1 MSKIRFLTSGE
12 SHGQGLSIIIEG
24 IPAGL
29 PLSEDY
35 IRKDLARR
43 QKGYGRGGRMK
54 IEKDRALIKSGVRHG
69 VTLGSPIG
77 LWIQN
82 RDWENW
88 QEVMAVEAVNGQ
100 VKKVTRLRPGHADM
114 PGILKYKQDDVRNI
128 LERASARETAARVA
142 VGAVCRALLSELSI
156 EIHSNTLSIA
166 GHGVKNPMPEDW
178 GVVEESVVR
187 CHEPDVEQRMIGAI
201 DAAKESGD
209 TVGGVF
215 QVVASGVPIGLG
227 SHVHWDRKL
236 DANLAQ
242 AMMSINAVKGVEIG
256 PGFEQAQMVGS
267 LVHDVIEPFDG
278 SRERKWKRVSNRA
291 GGIEGGMSNG
301 EDIVV
306 RVAIKPISTLAKPL
320 PSVDL
325 VTGEK
330 IQAHYERSDVCQAPP
345 GGIVGEAM
353 MAIVL
358 ADAVME
364 KFGGDHVEET
374 VRNCRAYLQTVEA
387 PVVSYDPC
395 GVVRY
400 D

>member
-29 PLSEDY
+29 SLSEDY
-35 IRKDLARR
+35 IQKDLARR

-88 QEVMAVEAVNGQ
+88 QEVMAVDAVNGQ

-201 DAAKESGD
+201 DDAKESGD

-215 QVVASGVPIGLG
+215 QVVASGTPIGLG

-256 PGFEQAQMVGS
+256 PGFKQAQMVGS

-278 SRERKWKRVSNRA
+278 TRERKWKRVSNRA

-325 VTGEK
+325 ATGEK

-374 VRNCRAYLQTVEA
+374 VRNCRSYLETVEA
-387 PVVSYDPC
+387 PVEATTPAES
-395 GVVRY
+395 
-400 D
+400 

>member
-1 MSKIRFLTSGE
+1 MSNIRFLTSGE

-24 IPAGL
+24 IPAGIAVD
-29 PLSEDY
+29 EDY
-35 IRKDLARR
+35 IRVDLARR
-43 QKGYGRGGRMK
+43 QKGYGRGGRMQ

-77 LWIQN
+77 MWIEN

-88 QEVMAVEAVNGQ
+88 QEVMAVEEVNGQ

-142 VGAVCRALLSELSI
+142 VGAVCRKLLGELGI
-156 EIHSNTLSIA
+156 AIHSNTLSIG
-166 GHGVKNPMPEDW
+166 GHEVSKPMPEDW

-187 CHEPDVEQRMIGAI
+187 CHEPDVEAKMIAAI

-215 QVVASGVPIGLG
+215 QVVASGVPIGIG

-242 AMMSINAVKGVEIG
+242 AMMSINAVKGVEVG
-256 PGFEQAQMVGS
+256 PGFEQAQMLGS
-267 LVHDVIEPFDG
+267 QVHDVIEPFDG
-278 SRERKWKRVSNRA
+278 RRGRTWKRISNRA

-364 KFGGDHVEET
+364 KFGGDHIEET
-374 VRNCRAYLQTVEA
+374 VRNMKSYVETVEG
-387 PVVSYDPC
+387 PVEAGASVDS
-395 GVVRY
+395 
-400 D
+400 

>member
-29 PLSEDY
+29 SLSEDY
-35 IRKDLARR
+35 IQKDLARR

-82 RDWENW
+82 KDWENW
-88 QEVMAVEAVNGQ
+88 QEVMAVEAINGQ

-215 QVVASGVPIGLG
+215 QVVASGAPIGLG

-374 VRNCRAYLQTVEA
+374 VRNCRSYLKTVEA
-387 PVVSYDPC
+387 PVEATTPAES
-395 GVVRY
+395 
-400 D
+400 

>member
-29 PLSEDY
+29 SLSEDF
-35 IRKDLARR
+35 IQKDLARR

-114 PGILKYKQDDVRNI
+114 PGILKYKQVDVRNI

-201 DAAKESGD
+201 DDAKESGD

-215 QVVASGVPIGLG
+215 QVVGSGAPIGLG

-278 SRERKWKRVSNRA
+278 TRERKWKRVSNRA

-374 VRNCRAYLQTVEA
+374 MRNCRAYLKTVEA
-387 PVVSYDPC
+387 PVEATTPAES
-395 GVVRY
+395 
-400 D
+400 

>member
-29 PLSEDY
+29 SLSEDY
-35 IRKDLARR
+35 IQKDLARR

-88 QEVMAVEAVNGQ
+88 QEVMAVDAVNGQ

-142 VGAVCRALLSELSI
+142 VGAVCRALLSELSV

-201 DAAKESGD
+201 DDAKESGD

-215 QVVASGVPIGLG
+215 QVVASGTPIGLG

-256 PGFEQAQMVGS
+256 PGFKQAQMVGS

-278 SRERKWKRVSNRA
+278 TRERKWKRVSNRA

-325 VTGEK
+325 ATGEK

-374 VRNCRAYLQTVEA
+374 VRNCRSYLETVEA
-387 PVVSYDPC
+387 PVEATTPAES
-395 GVVRY
+395 
-400 D
+400 

>member
-29 PLSEDY
+29 TLSEDY
-35 IRKDLARR
+35 IQKDLARR

-77 LWIQN
+77 MWIQN

-187 CHEPDVEQRMIGAI
+187 CHEPDVEQRMIKAI
-201 DAAKESGD
+201 DAAKEAGD

-215 QVVASGVPIGLG
+215 QVVASGAPIGLG

-278 SRERKWKRVSNRA
+278 SRERRWKRVSNRA

-374 VRNCRAYLQTVEA
+374 MRNCRSYLKTVEA
-387 PVVSYDPC
+387 PVEATTPAES
-395 GVVRY
+395 
-400 D
+400 

>member
-43 QKGYGRGGRMK
+43 QKGYGRGARMK

-187 CHEPDVEQRMIGAI
+187 CHEPNVEQRMIGAI

-215 QVVASGVPIGLG
+215 QVVASGTPIGLG

-278 SRERKWKRVSNRA
+278 SRERKWKRMSNRA

-325 VTGEK
+325 ATGEK

-374 VRNCRAYLQTVEA
+374 VRNCRSYLETVEA
-387 PVVSYDPC
+387 PVGS
-395 GVVRY
+395 GATAES
-400 D
+400 

>member
-35 IRKDLARR
+35 IQKDLARR
-43 QKGYGRGGRMK
+43 QKGYGRGARMK

-201 DAAKESGD
+201 DDAKESGD

-215 QVVASGVPIGLG
+215 QVVASGAPIGLG

-278 SRERKWKRVSNRA
+278 SRERKWKRMSNRA

-325 VTGEK
+325 ATGEK

-374 VRNCRAYLQTVEA
+374 VRNCRSYLETVEGPVEARA
-387 PVVSYDPC
+387 PAES
-395 GVVRY
+395 
-400 D
+400 